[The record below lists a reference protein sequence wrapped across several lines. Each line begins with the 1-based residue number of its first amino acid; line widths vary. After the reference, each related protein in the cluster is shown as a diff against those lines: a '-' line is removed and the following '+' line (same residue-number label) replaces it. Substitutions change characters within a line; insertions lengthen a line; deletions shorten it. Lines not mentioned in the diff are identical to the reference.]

1 MNRRLLFL
9 IIMLILPWTTR
20 ASNQDIT
27 GQFKCN
33 HFKRLFWEKGIIADT
48 LHIQLAE
55 VEHIQSLTL
64 KLERSNITS
73 LSGLEYFRDLEQL
86 EITVPMGMGEIQIDT
101 LDVSRN
107 LKLKTIKIDAYQ
119 ETDLKNIIFPQS
131 GCPLETLICTKGKI
145 VHLNLERCPQLRY
158 LDCSYNRIDT
168 LDLSQNLR
176 LETVKAD
183 HQRSQHLLSEEG
195 RSGALKSLTLPDN
208 RQSDNGLIYLSCGDN
223 QLQEL
228 DLSRSVHLKYLNC
241 QWNCLQEINTSA
253 CPYLEIIHCDFCFL
267 KALDFSQNTHLKE
280 IYCGQQGYRWIR
292 EEGKD
297 YKWLKSL
304 TLPDRLN
311 SNLTALS
318 YPETD
323 LKKAPKLKKLN
334 GLQYLNCSENNLK
347 NLNVRHNPQLKYL
360 ICGRNNMKQLNLKKN
375 NELLYLSIRGRA
387 LRQVDLRNN
396 FKVKIIEHDISFANN
411 LIQLF
416 LPQNFEIKNL
426 KITEHSYTPS
436 IEAINYSIQQQIGD
450 EAYKIPDNVN
460 IIFR

>member
-33 HFKRLFWEKGIIADT
+33 HFKRLLWEKGIIADT
-48 LHIQLAE
+48 LHIQVAE

-64 KLERSNITS
+64 KLERASITS

-86 EITVPMGMGEIQIDT
+86 EITVPMGMGKIQINT

-107 LKLKTIKIDAYQ
+107 LKLKTIKIDTYQ
-119 ETDLKNIIFPQS
+119 ETDLKSILFPQS

-168 LDLSQNLR
+168 LDLSPNLR

-228 DLSRSVHLKYLNC
+228 DLSRSIHLKYLNC
-241 QWNCLQEINTSA
+241 QWN
-253 CPYLEIIHCDFCFL
+253 Y
-267 KALDFSQNTHLKE
+267 LKE
-280 IYCGQQGYRWIR
+280 ICCEQQGYRWFR
-292 EEGKD
+292 EKGKD

-304 TLPDRLN
+304 TLPDRIN

-360 ICGRNNMKQLNLKKN
+360 ICGRNNMKRLDLKKN

-411 LIQLF
+411 PIRLF

-450 EAYKIPDNVN
+450 ETYKIPDNVN